1 MVKKPASEGMQKCV
15 HSILVYKSDFEY
27 EPPEQSYCIL
37 EFHTAVDNHGRVI
50 HQDAYGNKWS

>member
-1 MVKKPASEGMQKCV
+1 MTSKPEPKGMQKCV
-15 HSILVYKSDFEY
+15 HSIMVRPFDINL
-27 EPPEQSYCIL
+27 PPEQSYCIL